1 MSSAPTESVSL
12 VPERARAV
20 WEARR
25 SAGLTEKALAER
37 LGVSLWEIER
47 LEKGES
53 DPSPY
58 AEALEEHTGRPRA
71 SFRADSFAG
80 RSPVESSAES
90 PFPDKPELISR
101 DERTGE
107 RLVLASIAALV
118 LVRFFTEVVDVVPR
132 AANFIDIPICA
143 VLVSAALMRP
153 PARGAGDWLSRW
165 VPVLGLGFLILTVVA
180 AVTNPSRVDIAPAL
194 VFVYGILS
202 PLLVYGAVRRLW
214 PAGRAL
220 VASRL
225 LVALGIVQLVVVAAI
240 DIPRFVTEQNPDLI
254 SGTFGTNPYQLVF
267 FLVLFVSLLAG
278 IYTYERQR
286 AVARFIP
293 LLITASL
300 ATIVLAQYRAL
311 LLTTGLCLLLGAVI
325 LGGRR
330 SRGLIAAGIGMLAFM
345 SALAFGAAHF
355 PILKLNQTL
364 QQDPVSLASQ
374 RLEIAGQVEKLYND
388 RPLSIGTGTGPGTFS
403 SRGWQ
408 TFALADSPSGSN
420 VAGTYALKLTGG
432 QVYHTDVADRY
443 VEPLLQSE
451 NESVAGSRAVSSPF
465 SDYVAVA
472 AEVGL
477 GGLLIVVAIYV
488 GAFLAA
494 LRRTLTAIASPRPM
508 GAVTALLLA
517 TAIAF
522 FALLQ
527 MGVLEN
533 WLEVTRL
540 TFVAWALLAIC
551 TRELD
556 ALAGAEDA

>member
-1 MSSAPTESVSL
+1 MSSAPTESVRL
-12 VPERARAV
+12 APEQARAV

-37 LGVSLWEIER
+37 LGLSLWEIER
-47 LEKGES
+47 LEQGET

-58 AEALEEHTGRPRA
+58 AEALEKHTGRPRA
-71 SFRADSFAG
+71 SFRADGFAEP
-80 RSPVESSAES
+80 SPVALTAEP
-90 PFPDKPELISR
+90 PFRDRPKVISH
-101 DERTGE
+101 DERAGE
-107 RLVLASIAALV
+107 LLVLASIAALV
-118 LVRFFTEVVDVVPR
+118 LVRFFTEVVAVVPR

-143 VLVSAALMRP
+143 MLVSVALMRP

-165 VPVLGLGFLILTVVA
+165 VPVLALGFLLLTVVG

-220 VASRL
+220 AASRL
-225 LVALGIVQLVVVAAI
+225 LVALGIVQLVVVVAI
-240 DIPRFVTEQNPDLI
+240 DIPRFVSSNNPDLI
-254 SGTFGTNPYQLVF
+254 SGTFGTNAYQLVF
-267 FLVLFVSLLAG
+267 FLLLFVSLLAG

-293 LLITASL
+293 LLIALSL
-300 ATIVLAQYRAL
+300 ATIVLAQFRAL

-330 SRGLIAAGIGMLAFM
+330 SRGLIAGGMAMLAFM
-345 SALAFGAAHF
+345 SALAFGAAHL

-364 QQDPVSLASQ
+364 HQDPVSLASQ
-374 RLEIAGQVEKLYND
+374 RLNIAGQVEQLYTD
-388 RPLSIGTGTGPGTFS
+388 QPQSTVTGTGPGTFS

-408 TFALADSPSGSN
+408 TFALSDSTSDSN
-420 VAGTYALKLTGG
+420 VVGSYALALTGG
-432 QVYHTDVADRY
+432 QPYHTDVSDRY
-443 VEPLLQSE
+443 VRPLLE
-451 NESVAGSRAVSSPF
+451 HTASVAGSRAVNQPLT
-465 SDYVAVA
+465 DYVAVA
-472 AEVGL
+472 AEVGF
-477 GGLLIVVAIYV
+477 GGLLILVAIYV
-488 GAFLAA
+488 GAFLTA
-494 LRRTLTAIASPRPM
+494 LRRTLSAVASPQPL
-508 GAVTALLLA
+508 GALTALLV
-517 TAIAF
+517 TTTIAF

-551 TRELD
+551 TREFD
-556 ALAGAEDA
+556 ARAEAAGA

>member
-1 MSSAPTESVSL
+1 MSNGPIGSAPPA
-12 VPERARAV
+12 PERTRAV

-47 LEKGES
+47 LEQGEA

-58 AEALEEHTGRPRA
+58 AEGLEEHTGRPRA
-71 SFRADSFAG
+71 SFRADGFAEP
-80 RSPVESSAES
+80 SPVESSAEP
-90 PFPDKPELISR
+90 PFRAKPELISR

-107 RLVLASIAALV
+107 RLVLASIAVLV
-118 LVRFFTEVVDVVPR
+118 LVRFFTEVVAVVPR

-165 VPVLGLGFLILTVVA
+165 VPVLGLGFLILTIVA

-194 VFVYGILS
+194 VFVYGMLS

-220 VASRL
+220 AASRL
-225 LVALGIVQLVVVAAI
+225 LVALGIVQLVVVAVI
-240 DIPRFVTEQNPDLI
+240 DIPRFITEQNPDLI

-267 FLVLFVSLLAG
+267 FLLLFVSLLAG

-293 LLITASL
+293 FLIALSL

-330 SRGLIAAGIGMLAFM
+330 SRGVIAAGMAILAFM
-345 SALAFGAAHF
+345 SALAFGAAHI

-364 QQDPVSLASQ
+364 EQDPVSLASQ
-374 RLEIAGQVEKLYND
+374 RLKIAGQVERLYTD
-388 RPLSIGTGTGPGTFS
+388 QPQSIVTGTGPGTFS

-408 TFALADSPSGSN
+408 TFALADSSSGSN
-420 VAGTYALKLTGG
+420 VAGSYALKLTGG

-451 NESVAGSRAVSSPF
+451 TGAVAGSRAVSSPF
-465 SDYVAVA
+465 SEYVAVA
-472 AEVGL
+472 AEVGF
-477 GGLLIVVAIYV
+477 GGLLILAAIYV
-488 GAFLAA
+488 GAFLTA
-494 LRRTLTAIASPRPM
+494 LRRTLAAVTSPQPL
-508 GAVTALLLA
+508 GALTALLVA
-517 TAIAF
+517 TTIAF

-527 MGVLEN
+527 MGALEN

-556 ALAGAEDA
+556 ARAGAAGA